1 MRRYLY
7 TMLFLAVAISGVK
20 LSVFAA
26 DGNSP
31 LVHISFNDGEIKNLG
46 TFNVTGLAFSD
57 AEGDQPTYVSTGIF
71 DVNGTEIKAIKF
83 DGTNYV
89 DTTTTTGSL
98 GISGAAPKT
107 VSAIIKSDET
117 GNQSLWSVGNPT
129 DYQDF
134 TIKVNGDNVLQA
146 QLWGGDFN
154 TYAPVSTK
162 SNWGLVSQTYDGKT
176 VRIYYNGDL
185 TGSADVAL
193 NTGTSGTIKPGF
205 WNALGNSYR
214 GGMAEFKISDV
225 AQSAAQIRQ
234 EALNLGGSSYT
245 FNDSEKWATTNIPDL
260 GWVNG
265 CSNTMFSNV
274 GYGVL
279 DGKGIIT
286 YTATGNQE
294 LNGNADNCMGI
305 LWGSAFTVLDD
316 TKEITAKVVGGHFEA
331 PAPEDVGG
339 TNISAL
345 RGKAGLVLYDH
356 TEGKFLLDTY
366 RCSDTNTGDVANTK
380 TISLAGLK
388 GHSVSL
394 AIIDFVAASWGMT
407 AVDDI
412 NIPLGTGKFWECEK
426 AVVSTKTFNFDTAGD
441 WEGWYEVDADG
452 NRLDTV
458 SNFQF
463 GSPGTCHYYIGDNY
477 ITSTSSAGGWDAPT
491 GDLRSEEFKL
501 TGDIMEFMINGG
513 HGTGDYGLQL
523 WVQTDDTEDFINVL
537 TAQRSASSNDF
548 EYAFWDIS
556 EWEGMNAYLQLHD
569 GLNGGWGWVGV
580 DNIQMIDFDQVPETL
595 HVGIT
600 RSWVRRTERAGT
612 QKSVC
617 AETVIHERNRGGDI
631 LVL

>member
-7 TMLFLAVAISGVK
+7 TMLCLAVAISGAK

-26 DGNSP
+26 DGDSP
-31 LVHISFNDGEIKNLG
+31 LVHISFNNGEIKNLG
-46 TFNVTGLAFSD
+46 TFDVTGLAFSD
-57 AEGDQPTYVSTGIF
+57 AEGDQPTYVATGIT

-98 GISGAAPKT
+98 GISGTAPKT

-117 GNQSLWSVGNPT
+117 GNYSLWSVGNPT
-129 DYQDF
+129 DYQDL

-162 SNWGLVSQTYDGKT
+162 SDWGLVSQTYDGKT
-176 VRIYYNGDL
+176 VRIYYNGDM

-205 WNALGNSYR
+205 WNALSNSYR

-245 FNDSEKWATTNIPDL
+245 FNNSNTWATTNLPDL

-265 CSNTMFSNV
+265 CSNTMFSNIEFA
-274 GYGVL
+274 GFN
-279 DGKGIIT
+279 GKGVVT
-286 YTATGNQE
+286 YTAGNQE
-294 LNGNADNCMGI
+294 ISGNADNNMGI
-305 LWGSAFTVLDD
+305 LWGSAFTVLDE
-316 TKEITAKVVGGHFEA
+316 TKEITMKMSGGHFEVSTT
-331 PAPEDVGG
+331 EDGG
-339 TNISAL
+339 TNLSSL
-345 RGKAGLVLYDH
+345 RGKAGVILYDH
-356 TEGKFLLDTY
+356 TDGKFLLDTY
-366 RCSDTNTGDVANTK
+366 RCTSENINTSNETK

-394 AIIDFVAASWGMT
+394 AVIDFATGDWGMT

-412 NIPLGTGKFWECEK
+412 NIPLGTGKFWNCEK

-463 GSPGTCHYYIGDNY
+463 GSPGTCHYYIGDSY
-477 ITSTSSAGGWDAPT
+477 ITSTNSSGGWDAPT

-523 WVQTDDTEDFINVL
+523 WVQTDDSEDFINVL
-537 TAQRSASSNDF
+537 TAQRSSSSNDF

-556 EWEGMNAYLQLHD
+556 EWEGLNAYLQLHD
-569 GLNGGWGWVGV
+569 ATTSNWAWVGV
-580 DNIQMIDFDQVPETL
+580 DNIQMIDFDQVPEPSTWAL
-595 HVGIT
+595 
-600 RSWVRRTERAGT
+600 
-612 QKSVC
+612 
-617 AETVIHERNRGGDI
+617 
-631 LVL
+631 LVLGCVGLSVLGRKKRLCGNRNS